1 MRIISI
7 LIILLMT
14 APTLSNNLNQIGE
27 NQYKIVP
34 NDSWI
39 RVLAYPDGPLRRFG
53 HHHVISHTAIKG
65 TVKVKSDLSK
75 SSIDL
80 ELKVSDFVVDDA
92 TLRMLEDENFQKEV
106 SQKDINGTR
115 ENMLGEKL
123 LNVEQFPLIRVSTEK
138 IDGEIPDFKI
148 ETAITIKDATYKVV
162 IPANISISDNSL
174 IASGKFELNQTE
186 IGLVPFSAAGGALTV
201 RDLLVFKYE
210 IYAALE

>member
-1 MRIISI
+1 
-7 LIILLMT
+7 
-14 APTLSNNLNQIGE
+14 
-27 NQYKIVP
+27 
-34 NDSWI
+34 
-39 RVLAYPDGPLRRFG
+39 
-53 HHHVISHTAIKG
+53 
-65 TVKVKSDLSK
+65 
-75 SSIDL
+75 
-80 ELKVSDFVVDDA
+80 VVDDA

-123 LNVEQFPLIRVSTEK
+123 LNVEQFPLIRVSAEK
-138 IDGEIPDFKI
+138 IDGEIPDIKI

>member
-14 APTLSNNLNQIGE
+14 APTLSNNLNQVGE

-39 RVLAYPDGPLRRFG
+39 RVLVYPDGPLRRFG

-92 TLRMLEDENFQKEV
+92 TLRMLEDGNFQKEV

-123 LNVEQFPLIRVSTEK
+123 LNVEQFPLIRVSAEK
-138 IDGEIPDFKI
+138 IDGEIPDIKI

-186 IGLVPFSAAGGALTV
+186 I
-201 RDLLVFKYE
+201 
-210 IYAALE
+210 

>member
-14 APTLSNNLNQIGE
+14 APTLSNNLNQVGE

-39 RVLAYPDGPLRRFG
+39 RVLVYPDGPLRRFG

-92 TLRMLEDENFQKEV
+92 TLRMLEDGNFQKEV

-123 LNVEQFPLIRVSTEK
+123 LNVEQFPLIRVSAEK
-138 IDGEIPDFKI
+138 IDGEIPDIKI